1 VTRPAPIELPR
12 LDGRRFVVTGGGAG
26 LGYFTSER
34 LAGLGAR
41 VTIAARSAERAAAAI
56 AAIRTAHPGALVD
69 HRMLD
74 LASLASVRDAAAALA
89 DDGPIDGLV
98 ANAGALP
105 WDRPGDTAEG
115 HEGVFGTNQLGH
127 FALMARL
134 WPALAPGAALVALGS
149 TTHRRARLDFADLES
164 RRASPMRRYGRS
176 KLAVMTTAVE
186 LDRRVRAAGL
196 DRRSLM
202 AHPGYASDALDVVRP
217 GPVPSRGVAT
227 GAFRLAIRGWANS
240 KREGAE
246 IVAAAAVLGAG
257 GELWGPTGGL
267 FGLKGA
273 PRREPLA
280 GAVLDPEAGSRLWS
294 ASEELSGVE
303 WLIAPA
309 R

>member
-12 LDGRRFVVTGGGAG
+12 LDGRRFVVTGGAAG

-34 LAGLGAR
+34 LAGLGAQ
-41 VTIAARSAERAAAAI
+41 VTIAARHAGRAAAAI
-56 AAIRTAHPGALVD
+56 AAIRRIHPDAVID
-69 HRMLD
+69 HRALD
-74 LASLASVRDAAAALA
+74 LASLAAVRDAAAAIA
-89 DDGPIDGLV
+89 ADGPIDGLV

-134 WPALAPGAALVALGS
+134 WPAFAPTASIVALGS

-164 RRASPMRRYGRS
+164 RRAIPMRRYGRS

-186 LDRRVRAAGL
+186 LDRRIRAAGL
-196 DRRSLM
+196 ARRSVI
-202 AHPGYASDALDVVRP
+202 AHPGYASGALDPARP
-217 GPVPSRGVAT
+217 GVTPARSSA
-227 GAFRLAIRGWANS
+227 AFRLAIRGWANS

-246 IVAAAAVLGAG
+246 IVAAAALLGAG
-257 GELWGPTGGL
+257 GELWGPTGGA

-280 GAVLDPEAGSRLWS
+280 GAVLDPEAGARLWA
-294 ASEELSGVE
+294 ASEELTGVE
-303 WLIAPA
+303 WRIGPA